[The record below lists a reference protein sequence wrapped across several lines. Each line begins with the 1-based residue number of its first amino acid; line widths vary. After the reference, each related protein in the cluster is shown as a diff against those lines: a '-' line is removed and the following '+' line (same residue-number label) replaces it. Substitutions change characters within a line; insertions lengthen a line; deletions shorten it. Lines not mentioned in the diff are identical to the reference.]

1 MQQAF
6 AEALSRL
13 PLTRSLAMTL
23 ARAHDYAAEQRHRHV
38 TLEHLLL
45 ALTEDAE
52 AGAVLAASSVDLA
65 RVATEVAAHVGR
77 IEDRIAGSEPI
88 SPNINADVSRILE
101 YSAAAAR
108 QSRRGRD
115 ISGAI
120 VLAAIVGD
128 GKSTAAN
135 VLRSEG
141 LTFETAIKA
150 LKSTQAV
157 PPATAPPTAVV
168 PMPVPASRSGAP
180 ATPPQPASRAAELP
194 APTPSAPPP
203 APQPVVSEAPAPSQS
218 PAPTVVAA
226 SAGPDPHWGPQPNS
240 TEDILA
246 SVRRRI
252 EAGRPVSVASPVPTP
267 APAASADADIPV
279 EAWTPAASRELSAAP
294 TGGIR
299 MPPPLPASPQAR
311 NAAPSGSGD
320 LAARLDDIRR
330 NGRGTAAGSRPAEVL
345 VPWPEAA
352 APPAAIL
359 PESDYAFDGNIA
371 GPPYADYD
379 EAGGPHGV
387 PPALAPLA
395 QRVPRGPLPRPRL
408 DVGAL
413 AEALPRQL
421 KVGCR
426 SAGEVRIARSDLR
439 SIRQGL
445 GSGSLDD
452 YESVVGTAL
461 SLRLRA
467 PDGGFYIEPTSPETL
482 WIEEARALSLD
493 DLASWSWSVTP
504 ERRGRRRLQL
514 IATARVIG
522 ADGTVAETAFPD
534 RTFEVKVS
542 AHAGQAA
549 MRAAGWLLAVLIGG
563 AIALYGSPL
572 ATALASLITRTWG
585 A

>member
-65 RVATEVAAHVGR
+65 RVATEVSAHVGR
-77 IEDRIAGSEPI
+77 IEDRIVGSEPI

-150 LKSTQAV
+150 LKSAQAV

-168 PMPVPASRSGAP
+168 PMPVPAARSGAP
-180 ATPPQPASRAAELP
+180 ATTPQPASRATELP
-194 APTPSAPPP
+194 APPAPPPP
-203 APQPVVSEAPAPSQS
+203 APQPVVREAPAPSPPPK
-218 PAPTVVAA
+218 PAVTAA
-226 SAGPDPHWGPQPNS
+226 SAGPDPLWGPQPNS

-252 EAGRPVSVASPVPTP
+252 EAGRPASGTSTNMP
-267 APAASADADIPV
+267 ASAASAEPDIPV

-330 NGRGTAAGSRPAEVL
+330 NVSGTAAGSRPTEAL

-359 PESDYAFDGNIA
+359 PEIDYAFDGNVA

-379 EAGGPHGV
+379 DAGGPHGV
-387 PPALAPLA
+387 PPALVPLA

-421 KVGCR
+421 KVGHR

-452 YESVVGTAL
+452 HESVVGTAL

-482 WIEEARALSLD
+482 WIEEARTLSLD

-514 IATARVIG
+514 IASARVIG

-542 AHAGQAA
+542 AHAGRAA
-549 MRAAGWLLAVLIGG
+549 MRAAGWLIAVLIGG